1 MYDQT
6 ETCLV
11 IIKTLSRQLHNVT
24 HSIAF
29 FFFLKYL
36 GYDQKPP
43 MKKRV
48 TFAPDVIEPSSNNKE
63 YRRRHVAAFSQV
75 H

>member
-11 IIKTLSRQLHNVT
+11 IIKTLSLQLHNVT

-29 FFFLKYL
+29 IVMKYL

-43 MKKRV
+43 MKKKVR
-48 TFAPDVIEPSSNNKE
+48 FAPDVIEPSSNNKE
-63 YRRRHVAAFSQV
+63 YRRRHVAAFGQV